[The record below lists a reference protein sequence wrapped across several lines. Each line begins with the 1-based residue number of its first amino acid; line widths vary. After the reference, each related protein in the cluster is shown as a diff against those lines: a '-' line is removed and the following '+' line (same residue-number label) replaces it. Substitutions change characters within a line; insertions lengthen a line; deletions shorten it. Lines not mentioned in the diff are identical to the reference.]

1 MSCLPHLNAVASGCD
16 SIEYLKNKQ
25 IDRILYLLLF
35 VLTKCA
41 RRPDLAQRFSGKEAL
56 AMDLGHEDGRGWY
69 VVQVLWEVKLG

>member
-1 MSCLPHLNAVASGCD
+1 MRWLQDVTRL
-16 SIEYLKNKQ
+16 SILKITNRSYF
-25 IDRILYLLLF
+25 DLLLF